1 MVLSA
6 AQYKGPESGPR
17 QLLGHR
23 PLGQNIGI
31 GPLRS
36 KASVAGETRRAALP
50 NTHSP
55 ANSASSGYFL
65 PIFFT

>member
-1 MVLSA
+1 MILSA
-6 AQYKGPESGPR
+6 AQYKGPETGPH

-50 NTHSP
+50 STHSP
-55 ANSASSGYFL
+55 ANSASFGYFL

>member
-6 AQYKGPESGPR
+6 AQYKESKTVLR
-17 QLLGHR
+17 QILRHR

-36 KASVAGETRRAALP
+36 KASVAGETRRAALSTP
-50 NTHSP
+50 LRP

-65 PIFFT
+65 PVFFT